1 MVAAFTPG
9 FTSIAK
15 FEAER
20 GLLRRETA
28 SKRYGFPAHFLSLT
42 ACSWVIESISAILFS
57 ICFYFISGLAD
68 GRFAGCMFILI
79 AFMLLNETLG
89 LIAAIISPSFALA
102 ILIHTPPIFLMFAV
116 AQRGIEGINDVIKY
130 LNPFSYAS
138 IGLLENEGLGAG
150 EFPVGNGETRSLL
163 QEREFTD
170 PEITMNGLG
179 VWENFGALL
188 AIALVSRV
196 CAYRLLLKFH
206 DAGKVT
212 KQK

>member
-89 LIAAIISPSFALA
+89 PSMKEINIISFHEHFFLNRT
-102 ILIHTPPIFLMFAV
+102 LLVNIF
-116 AQRGIEGINDVIKY
+116 Y
-130 LNPFSYAS
+130 
-138 IGLLENEGLGAG
+138 
-150 EFPVGNGETRSLL
+150 
-163 QEREFTD
+163 
-170 PEITMNGLG
+170 
-179 VWENFGALL
+179 
-188 AIALVSRV
+188 
-196 CAYRLLLKFH
+196 
-206 DAGKVT
+206 
-212 KQK
+212 